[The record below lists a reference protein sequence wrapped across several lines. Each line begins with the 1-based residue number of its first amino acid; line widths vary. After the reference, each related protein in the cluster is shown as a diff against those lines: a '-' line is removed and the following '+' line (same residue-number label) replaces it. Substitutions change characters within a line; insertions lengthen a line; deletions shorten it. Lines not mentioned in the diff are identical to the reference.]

1 MEDNKAKLVAVLRW
15 SAFVPGALL
24 SAWLAW
30 IVVNI
35 LNRFSLGYMGIDLDS
50 FMARLSLEST
60 AHAAMGAAF
69 VYVGAKIAPANRII
83 VAYCMAGVGLI
94 ISGFML
100 FPAIM
105 VKNYWAIWG
114 GICVIGGIGA
124 VTYSIYQGE
133 TEIE

>member
-1 MEDNKAKLVAVLRW
+1 MEDNKAKIVAVLRW
-15 SAFVPGALL
+15 LAFVPGALL

-30 IVVNI
+30 ILINTI
-35 LNRFSLGYMGIDLDS
+35 GRFSLGYGGVDPDS
-50 FMARLSLEST
+50 FLGQFYFNT
-60 AHAAMGAAF
+60 AGHAAMGTAF

-105 VKNYWAIWG
+105 IKNYWAIWG
-114 GICVIGGIGA
+114 GICTIGGVGV
-124 VTYSIYQGE
+124 VTYAIYKGE